1 MIQKLLDYATN
12 IKNILKEFIPNLQLG
27 MIDDVDA
34 EIDKMMDQ
42 LNAAGLQEYEE
53 ALRTQY
59 TEWYN
64 AQ

>member
-1 MIQKLLDYATN
+1 M
-12 IKNILKEFIPNLQLG
+12 KEFIPNLQLG

>member
-1 MIQKLLDYATN
+1 MW
-12 IKNILKEFIPNLQLG
+12 KNYF
-27 MIDDVDA
+27 DDVDA